1 MRISI
6 VARSHDPRIV
16 RCEFSLIDRPRVR
29 HPTEGEVPGRTLKGV
44 PIKKLRLA
52 EWGLFGEFI
61 AGTRR
66 PDVDIFSSPSDQDP
80 PAVAAKGGVL
90 DRPHVDSVEPL

>member
-1 MRISI
+1 MTGLFQGAPNARISI

-44 PIKKLRLA
+44 PIR
-52 EWGLFGEFI
+52 E
-61 AGTRR
+61 T
-66 PDVDIFSSPSDQDP
+66 PSC
-80 PAVAAKGGVL
+80 
-90 DRPHVDSVEPL
+90 